1 MAGSVA
7 SEMILG
13 VLKDHFPERSEES
26 LLALTLKLQGRPA
39 EPCHKTSGNKRYLGG
54 EGRDKKSD
62 SCHEKPQSPKPNAK
76 PCLVPHY
83 PPLLQGEAGSDC
95 EHPARSRSLNESTE
109 GLIVKYEERERN
121 SDHEKKRSM
130 FGNYGFYNVDLSRLQ
145 RKVVGSRTVD
155 GSIGSIP
162 QPDDLSTRIRRL
174 FRSGVDECGPDGP
187 GPSGFRRWKFAGN
200 GLARRRHQPRMQS
213 STGLQRRGCGI
224 NNARRRLLH
233 HQLR

>member
-1 MAGSVA
+1 MSGRVA

-13 VLKDHFPERSEES
+13 VLKDQFPERSEQS
-26 LLALTLKLQGRPA
+26 LLALALKLQDRAVRPCRKLNIMKVA
-39 EPCHKTSGNKRYLGG
+39 SEEQG
-54 EGRDKKSD
+54 KKILD
-62 SCHEKPQSPKPNAK
+62 SCREKTESPKPNAK

-95 EHPARSRSLNESTE
+95 EHPARSRSLLNESTE

-174 FRSGVDECGPDGP
+174 FRSDVDECGPDGP
-187 GPSGFRRWKFAGN
+187 GPNGFRRWKFAGS

-224 NNARRRLLH
+224 NNAQRRLLH